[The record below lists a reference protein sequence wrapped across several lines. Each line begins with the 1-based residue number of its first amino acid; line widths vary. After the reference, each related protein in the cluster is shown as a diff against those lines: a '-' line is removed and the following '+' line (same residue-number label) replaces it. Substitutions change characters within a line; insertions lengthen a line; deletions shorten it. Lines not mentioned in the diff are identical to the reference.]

1 MVKMILSRRGLVI
14 VLSSM
19 VVFAGCVSSMDD
31 EERKLRARSLYE
43 QGLRSLTDRQ
53 ISMLPSPR

>member
-31 EERKLRARSLYE
+31 EVRKLRARSL
-43 QGLRSLTDRQ
+43 S
-53 ISMLPSPR
+53 